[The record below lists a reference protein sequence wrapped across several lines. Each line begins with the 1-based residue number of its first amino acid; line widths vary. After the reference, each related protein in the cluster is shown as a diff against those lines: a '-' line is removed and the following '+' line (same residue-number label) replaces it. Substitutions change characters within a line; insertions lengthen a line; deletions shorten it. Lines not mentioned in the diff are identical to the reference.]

1 VKAADAV
8 GGLLVK
14 PELNAQVVIWG
25 NHGHH
30 PQVVQLSLLCSGH
43 INSR

>member
-1 VKAADAV
+1 MKAADAV

-30 PQVVQLSLLCSGH
+30 PQVVQLSLLCSGR